1 MLTKFVQSIFLAPL
15 LVAVV
20 ALAPVLEAQV
30 TTATV
35 FGRVADPTGAVVP
48 GAAVTAIND
57 ATAVSKTVNADE
69 RGEFTIAFLP
79 VGTYTI
85 TVRSDGFKTYQ
96 RSGLALSSGQKAD
109 ILLTLELGVTS
120 ETISVTGEAPLLNTV
135 NAEQDINIDSRQV
148 SDLPVLNR
156 DITNLIDLG
165 TGASTDG
172 NTISLN
178 GLPPRGFTFSVDG
191 VDASP
196 DPEFP
201 SLSLYQN
208 FNLVKGVS
216 MDAVQEVETSKN
228 VFSAEIYH
236 AVSGNVNLI
245 TKSGTNEFHGSLFEN
260 YQAGGMNAN
269 NHLLARKSPLVMHQF
284 GGSIGGPIRRDKLF
298 FFTAF
303 EGYRRNE
310 SQALSGQVPSRWI
323 RETATAAIPSSAA
336 YWDFWPLPTGPEQ
349 PGNVD
354 ANFVGTDA
362 LKFEDEHTS
371 TRVDWNIDS
380 NNILQGRFT
389 WGNPYRR
396 QPRLVIGNG
405 RVHDGL
411 NANVSATYTRVWS
424 PTLTSETRFG
434 YNRADVDRIDQIWEA
449 GIPVLA
455 GSGIPDTGG
464 ELFTKKGSTSTID
477 QSFAKIAGK
486 HSLKVGGVF
495 RWGFSRRVNEEVP
508 IYDYASVA
516 DIMSNLPTSAR
527 FVFPLEEFEISRW
540 FGGFFVQDDIRATQN
555 LTLNLG
561 LRWDYSAVPR
571 ERDDRLFN
579 RQSPYGPYL
588 PADQAWNASY
598 NMWSPRASFAYSL
611 DDKTVIRAG
620 AGVFYIP
627 FNLFS
632 GPVEIVKNGLSVP
645 TEAQLSQGQ
654 LLGLGVSYPQGNEAV
669 RSAVQAS
676 NIIGDSIIDPN
687 WENSYSIQW
696 NFGIQRQLS
705 ETLAWETSYVANRGL
720 KLIYSPDWNRQDR
733 VTGLRENAGYS
744 QFRFYQS
751 ADASSY
757 HSLQTS
763 LKKRF
768 AKNLLFN
775 WNYTYA
781 SNTSFFRGNYEC
793 CGANEN
799 PQDLNDMFANKGATP
814 YHIRHRTT
822 IDWLYELPFGQN
834 GSAAR
839 RMFLGGWQIGGVLEA
854 RSGLPLLIRQGNGG
868 PGQRP
873 DIIAASHEAAK
884 FGNYREP
891 QANGRY
897 QYLDRAAFSPIPLN
911 ASRTR
916 AVRAGNLSR
925 NAIYGPNRWG
935 LDLALSKSLIFSER
949 QRLQFR
955 AELFNALNRTN
966 FSGIQTDVLSSAFGR
981 VTSTEAGRVTQLS
994 VRYEF

>member
-1 MLTKFVQSIFLAPL
+1 
-15 LVAVV
+15 
-20 ALAPVLEAQV
+20 
-30 TTATV
+30 
-35 FGRVADPTGAVVP
+35 
-48 GAAVTAIND
+48 
-57 ATAVSKTVNADE
+57 
-69 RGEFTIAFLP
+69 
-79 VGTYTI
+79 
-85 TVRSDGFKTYQ
+85 
-96 RSGLALSSGQKAD
+96 
-109 ILLTLELGVTS
+109 
-120 ETISVTGEAPLLNTV
+120 
-135 NAEQDINIDSRQV
+135 
-148 SDLPVLNR
+148 
-156 DITNLIDLG
+156 
-165 TGASTDG
+165 DG

-191 VDASP
+191 VDAAP

-208 FNLVKGVS
+208 FNLIKGVS

-228 VFSAEIYH
+228 IFSAEIYH

-260 YQAGGMNAN
+260 YQAGGLNAN
-269 NHLLARKSPLVMHQF
+269 NHLVARKSPLVMHQF
-284 GGSIGGPIRRDKLF
+284 GGSIGGPIIRDKLF

-310 SQALSGQVPSRWI
+310 AQALSGQVPSRWI
-323 RETATAAIPSSAA
+323 REQATAAIPESAA

-354 ANFVGTDA
+354 ASFVGTDS

-371 TRVDWNIDS
+371 TRADWHINS
-380 NNILQGRFT
+380 NNFIQGRFT

-396 QPRLVIGNG
+396 QPRLIIGNG
-405 RVHDGL
+405 RVHDGM
-411 NANVSATYTRVWS
+411 NVNISSTYTRVWS
-424 PTLTSETRFG
+424 PTVTSETRFG
-434 YNRADVDRIDQIWEA
+434 YNRADVDRIDQIWEQ
-449 GIPVLA
+449 GIPVLT
-455 GSGIPDTGG
+455 GFGIPSTGG

-486 HSLKVGGVF
+486 HSLKVGGVL
-495 RWGFSRRVNEEVP
+495 RWGFSRRINEEVP
-508 IYDYASVA
+508 IYEYSSLA
-516 DIMSNLPTSAR
+516 DINANQPASAR
-527 FVFPLEEFEISRW
+527 FIFPLEEFEISRW
-540 FGGFFVQDDIRATQN
+540 FGGFFVQDDIRMTQR
-555 LTLNLG
+555 LTVNLG

-588 PADQAWNASY
+588 PADEAWNAAYS
-598 NMWSPRASFAYSL
+598 MWSPRASAAYSL
-611 DDKTVIRAG
+611 NDKTVVRFG
-620 AGVFYIP
+620 AGIFYIP

-645 TEAQLSQGQ
+645 TEATLSQDQ
-654 LLGLGVSYPQGNEAV
+654 LGGLGVTYPDGNESV

-696 NFGIQRQLS
+696 NFGIQRQLTES
-705 ETLAWETSYVANRGL
+705 LAWEVSYVANRGL

-757 HSLQTS
+757 HSLQSS

-768 AKNLLFN
+768 AKGLLFN

-834 GSAAR
+834 STGAT
-839 RMFLGGWQIGGVLEA
+839 RMILGGWQISGVWEA
-854 RSGLPLLIRQGNGG
+854 RSGLPLLIRQSTGG

-873 DIIAASHEAAK
+873 DIIASSHEAAA
-884 FGNYREP
+884 FDNYSEP
-891 QANGRY
+891 LTNGTY
-897 QYLDRAAFSPIPLN
+897 QYLDRAAFAPIALN
-911 ASRTR
+911 DSRTR

-925 NAIYGPNRWG
+925 NAIYGPGRWG
-935 LDLALSKSLIFSER
+935 VDLALSKSFIFNER
-949 QRLQFR
+949 HRLRFQ
-955 AELFNALNRTN
+955 AEWFNATNHTN

-981 VTSTEAGRVTQLS
+981 VTSTEPGRVTQLS